1 MKEMAQKEVKNAQ
14 EMRKIHAAA
23 WILEAILAK
32 ILAELTVK
40 RVKKWQA
47 LRR

>member
-1 MKEMAQKEVKNAQ
+1 MKETARKSGKNAQ
-14 EMRKIHAAA
+14 KMRKIHAAA
-23 WILEAILAK
+23 WILEAILEK
-32 ILAELTVK
+32 ILADLTVK

>member
-1 MKEMAQKEVKNAQ
+1 MKETERKAVKNAQ
-14 EMRKIHAAA
+14 KMRKIHAAA

-32 ILAELTVK
+32 ISADLTVK

>member
-1 MKEMAQKEVKNAQ
+1 MKETERKSGKNAQ
-14 EMRKIHAAA
+14 KMRKIHAAA

-32 ILAELTVK
+32 ILADLTVK

>member
-1 MKEMAQKEVKNAQ
+1 MKETARKSGKNAQ
-14 EMRKIHAAA
+14 KMRKIHAAA

-32 ILAELTVK
+32 ILADLTIK

>member
-1 MKEMAQKEVKNAQ
+1 MKEMAQKAVKNAQ

-23 WILEAILAK
+23 WILEAILEK

>member
-1 MKEMAQKEVKNAQ
+1 MKEMAQKVGKNAQ
-14 EMRKIHAAA
+14 KMRKINAAA

-32 ILAELTVK
+32 ILADLTVK

>member
-1 MKEMAQKEVKNAQ
+1 MKEMAQKAVKNAQ

-23 WILEAILAK
+23 WIFEAILAK

>member
-1 MKEMAQKEVKNAQ
+1 MKETARKSGKNAQ
-14 EMRKIHAAA
+14 KMRKIHAAA
-23 WILEAILAK
+23 WILEASLAK